1 MAWKTRESNERVLSE
16 INITPLTD
24 VMLVLLVIFMVT
36 TPLIMVESFKIRLP
50 KAVTA
55 DTEPGK
61 GAVVAV
67 SENGL
72 ISLNGRTVTAGGLYE
87 ALVAEFRKGGDRTV
101 VIKADGRTLHSVVVD
116 VLDTA
121 KLAGAVKLSIAAEH
135 AEGKK
140 GGPAPR

>member
-1 MAWKTRESNERVLSE
+1 MAWKTARDSNERVLSE

-36 TPLIMVESFKIRLP
+36 TPLIMVESFKIKLP
-50 KAVTA
+50 RAVTA

-72 ISLNGRTVTAGGLYE
+72 ISLNGKTVTMDGLYE
-87 ALVAEFRKGGDRTV
+87 GLKTEFSKGGDKNV
-101 VIKADGRTLHSVVVD
+101 VIKADGATKHSIVVN

-121 KLAGAVKLSIAAEH
+121 KLAGAAKLSIATERG
-135 AEGKK
+135 ERNK
-140 GGPAPR
+140 GR

>member
-1 MAWKTRESNERVLSE
+1 MAWKRRETNERVLSE

-36 TPLIMVESFKIRLP
+36 TPLIMVESFKIKLP
-50 KAVTA
+50 RAVTA
-55 DTEPGK
+55 DAEPGK

-72 ISLNGRTVTAGGLYE
+72 ISLNGKTVSMDGLYG
-87 ALVAEFRKGGDRTV
+87 ALVDEFKKGGDRTV
-101 VIKADGRTLHSVVVD
+101 VIKADGRTLHSVVVE
-116 VLDTA
+116 VLDKA

-135 AEGKK
+135 SEGEK
-140 GGPAPR
+140 GGPARR

>member
-1 MAWKTRESNERVLSE
+1 MAWKTARDSNERVLSE

-36 TPLIMVESFKIRLP
+36 TPLIMVESFKIKLP
-50 KAVTA
+50 RAVTA
-55 DTEPGK
+55 DAEPGK

-72 ISLNGRTVTAGGLYE
+72 ISLNGKTVTMDGLYE
-87 ALVAEFRKGGDRTV
+87 GLKAEFSKGADKNV
-101 VIKADGRTLHSVVVD
+101 VIKADGATRHSVVVN

-121 KLAGAVKLSIAAEH
+121 RLAGAAKLSIATERG
-135 AEGKK
+135 GKDK
-140 GGPAPR
+140 GR